1 MGLSEREQQLLD
13 EMERRLYQ
21 SGADV
26 MQTPS
31 GVRRKVDLRMLVLG
45 IVIGV
50 VGVGAL
56 IAGVATQQLW
66 IGLIGFV
73 AMLGGVLLASKQ
85 STVDTTENGAPTS
98 ARARSGQASE
108 TLGER
113 MSRRWDERM
122 EGER

>member
-21 SGADV
+21 SEADV

-45 IVIGV
+45 IVIGI
-50 VGVGAL
+50 VGVGVL

-85 STVDTTENGAPTS
+85 STVETTESGTSTS